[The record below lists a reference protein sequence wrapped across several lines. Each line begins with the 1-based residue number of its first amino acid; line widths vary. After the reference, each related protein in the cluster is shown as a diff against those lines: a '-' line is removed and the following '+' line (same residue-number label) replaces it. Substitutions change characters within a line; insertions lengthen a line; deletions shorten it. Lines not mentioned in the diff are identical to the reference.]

1 LQRGEDVDWKIHQQ
15 LFQSWFKIGLFT
27 FGGGYAMLPM
37 IEKEVV
43 ERRGWASAE
52 EIMDI
57 FALSQSLPG
66 AIAINSSIFLG
77 YRLAGVTGAVVAAA
91 GVVMPSLLIILGI
104 AVFFTSLKE
113 NRAVSAAFTGIRAA
127 VAGLIAAAALRI
139 TCASCRSWIAFALA
153 LLSLLINLFT
163 DIHAVWVIL
172 CGGLI
177 GIVIHYYLPG
187 RVKLRK
193 SGDEKP

>member
-1 LQRGEDVDWKIHQQ
+1 
-15 LFQSWFKIGLFT
+15 
-27 FGGGYAMLPM
+27 MLPM

-104 AVFFTSLKE
+104 AVF
-113 NRAVSAAFTGIRAA
+113 
-127 VAGLIAAAALRI
+127 
-139 TCASCRSWIAFALA
+139 
-153 LLSLLINLFT
+153 LL
-163 DIHAVWVIL
+163 H
-172 CGGLI
+172 
-177 GIVIHYYLPG
+177 
-187 RVKLRK
+187 
-193 SGDEKP
+193 